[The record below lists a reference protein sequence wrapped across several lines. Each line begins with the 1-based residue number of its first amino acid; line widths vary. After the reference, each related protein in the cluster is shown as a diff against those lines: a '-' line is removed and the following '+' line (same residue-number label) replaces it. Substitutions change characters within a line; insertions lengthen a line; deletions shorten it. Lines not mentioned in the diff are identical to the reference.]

1 MVERAARSVLRRSTQ
16 GNRIVTGRPRLLQAC
31 LLAVALWAVL
41 LPRVGLAGER
51 VALVIGA
58 GNYSHVPSLANPAND
73 AADISAALDRLGL
86 ASKLVIDP
94 TYDDLRKALIEFS
107 RRARGADIAL
117 VFYAGHGIAL
127 EGNNWLVPVDAE
139 LKSDV
144 DVPGEAISLKTMMEA
159 VANASVL
166 GLVILDACRNN
177 PFAAKM
183 RGSDGRT
190 RSVPRGLARVEPSK
204 NILVSYASAAGTTA
218 DDGSGRNSP
227 FSAALIKHLQ
237 TPGVEIDALFRRVRD
252 DVRATTNHR
261 QLPFTYGSLPRT
273 AIYLQAPAEQA
284 KPAPAA
290 VSAST
295 PDQLVWETIKDSHDP
310 AVIEELLR
318 KFPATTLRSAAV
330 ARLEQL
336 KTARP
341 ALPGSNTAVA
351 VTECDRLAAS
361 PDDSSR
367 PAGVPGVE
375 LRKIE
380 VERAA
385 AACEAA
391 VKQFPG
397 IARLAFQVGRV
408 AQAGKDYASARRLY
422 ETAGNLGHV
431 VALFNLG
438 LSYDMGVGIA
448 ENPAEARKWYEKAA
462 EQNLAIALLNLGYL
476 YEQGR
481 GVAPDFARARDLYR
495 LAAAEG
501 NRRAMNNLGYFFE
514 QGMGGAASYDE
525 ARRWYERSAYLGDE
539 MAMRNLGSL
548 YERGVGVTRSTTE
561 ARKWYEQAA
570 AAGDEEAKRRLGTLA
585 QTP

>member
-1 MVERAARSVLRRSTQ
+1 
-16 GNRIVTGRPRLLQAC
+16 VTGRPRLLQAC
-31 LLAVALWAVL
+31 LLAFALWTAVWVIL
-41 LPRVGLAGER
+41 APQVGFAGER

-58 GNYSHVPSLANPAND
+58 ANYSHVPSLANPAND
-73 AADISAALDRLGL
+73 AADVSAALERLGV

-94 TYDDLRKALIEFS
+94 TYDDLRKALMDFT
-107 RRARGADIAL
+107 RRARDADVAL

-127 EGNNWLVPVDAE
+127 DGTNWLVPVDAE

-177 PFAAKM
+177 PFAATM

-204 NILVSYASAAGTTA
+204 NILVAYASAAGTTA

-227 FSAALIKHLQ
+227 FSAALVKHLQ
-237 TPGVEIDALFRRVRD
+237 TPGIEIDALFRRVRD
-252 DVRATTNHR
+252 DVMTTTNHR
-261 QLPFTYGSLPRT
+261 QQPYTLGSLPRT
-273 AIYLQAPAEQA
+273 AIYLQAPIEQP
-284 KPAPAA
+284 KPAPVA
-290 VSAST
+290 VSHPT
-295 PDQLVWETIKDSHDP
+295 PDQLVWDTIKESHDP
-310 AVIEELLR
+310 AVIEEFLR
-318 KFPATTLRSAAV
+318 KFPATTLRSAVLAK
-330 ARLEQL
+330 LEQIR
-336 KTARP
+336 TAKP
-341 ALPGSNTAVA
+341 SLPGSNTAV

-361 PDDSSR
+361 PEDTSR
-367 PAGVPGVE
+367 PAGVAGVE
-375 LRKIE
+375 FDKIE
-380 VERAA
+380 VARAA

-391 VKQFPG
+391 FRQFPG
-397 IARLAFQVGRV
+397 VARLAFQVARV
-408 AQAGKDYASARRLY
+408 AQAGKDFASARRFY
-422 ETAGNLGHV
+422 EIAGNLGHG
-431 VALFNLG
+431 VAVFNLG
-438 LSYDMGVGIA
+438 LSYDFGIGVA

-462 EQNLAIALLNLGYL
+462 QQHLAIALLNLGYL
-476 YEQGR
+476 YERGR
-481 GVAPDFARARDLYR
+481 GVAANIAKARDLYR

-514 QGMGGAASYDE
+514 QGLGGAASYDE

-539 MAMRNLGSL
+539 MAMRNLGRF
-548 YERGVGVTRSTTE
+548 YESGVGVTRSIPE

-570 AAGDEEAKRRLGTLA
+570 AAGDEEAKRRLGALA

>member
-1 MVERAARSVLRRSTQ
+1 
-16 GNRIVTGRPRLLQAC
+16 VTGRPRLLQAC

-41 LPRVGLAGER
+41 LPQVGTAGER

-58 GNYSHVPSLANPAND
+58 GNYRHVPSLANPAND

-94 TYDDLRKALIEFS
+94 TYDDLRKALIEFA

-127 EGNNWLVPVDAE
+127 DGNNWLVPVDAE

-144 DVPGEAISLKTMMEA
+144 DVPSEAINLKTMMDA
-159 VANASVL
+159 VASASVL

-190 RSVPRGLARVEPSK
+190 RSVPRGLARVEPER

-227 FSAALIKHLQ
+227 FSAALLKHLQ
-237 TPGVEIDALFRRVRD
+237 TPGLEIDALFRRVRT
-252 DVRATTNHR
+252 DVWATTNRR
-261 QLPFTYGSLPRT
+261 QQPFTYGSLPRT
-273 AIYLQAPAEQA
+273 AIYLQAGVE
-284 KPAPAA
+284 PAPAA
-290 VSAST
+290 VSAPT

-310 AVIEELLR
+310 AVIEEFLR
-318 KFPATTLRSAAV
+318 KFPATTLRSAAL

-336 KTARP
+336 RTARP
-341 ALPGSNTAVA
+341 ASPGSNTAA
-351 VTECDRLAAS
+351 AATECDRLAAS

-380 VERAA
+380 VARAA

-397 IARLAFQVGRV
+397 VARLAFQAGRV
-408 AQAGKDYASARRLY
+408 AQAGKDYASARRFY

-431 VALFNLG
+431 VAMFNLG
-438 LSYDMGVGIA
+438 LSYDMGVGVA

-462 EQNLAIALLNLGYL
+462 EQNLATALLNLGYL
-476 YEQGR
+476 YEKGR
-481 GVAPDFARARDLYR
+481 GVAPNIARARDFYR

-514 QGMGGAASYDE
+514 QGLGGGASYDE

-548 YERGVGVTRSTTE
+548 YERGVGVTQSLAE